1 MCHKEF
7 SDVRDY
13 STVCG
18 ECITPL
24 EGEVAVGPKEN
35 SMNKKRIRSI
45 EEMGEF
51 GLIEHLTED
60 IKKYQDSTLK
70 GVGDDAAVIDF
81 GELCQVVTTDLLVE
95 GIHFDLMYTP
105 LKHLG
110 YKSVVVNISD
120 VYAMNAVPRQI
131 TVSVALSGKFSVE
144 ALEQFYEGVNMACK
158 QYGVDLVGGD
168 TSASV
173 TGLMISVTALGTA
186 VKREIVY
193 RSGAKVNNLV
203 CVTGDL
209 GAAYMG
215 LQVLE
220 REKKV
225 FQEDTDIQ
233 PKLGDYE
240 YIVGRFLKP
249 EVRVEMLLRLREL
262 DVQPTAMIDISD
274 GLSSELLHLCK
285 QSDCGVVI
293 YQDQLPISMEVEL
306 AAAEFQL
313 EPMIPALNGG
323 EDYELLFTIP
333 LSAHDKI
340 KTIPGVSII
349 GNMTE
354 HKGKAIMMTHEGNAV
369 TLSAQGWQAY
379 QKGNE

>member
-1 MCHKEF
+1 M
-7 SDVRDY
+7 
-13 STVCG
+13 
-18 ECITPL
+18 
-24 EGEVAVGPKEN
+24 A
-35 SMNKKRIRSI
+35 KKRIRSI
-45 EEMGEF
+45 EEIGEF
-51 GLIEHLTED
+51 GLIEHLTKD
-60 IKKYQDSTLK
+60 IRRNQDSTLK

-81 GELCQVVTTDLLVE
+81 GDMCQVVTTDLLVE

-105 LKHLG
+105 LRHLG

-131 TVSVALSGKFSVE
+131 TVSLALSGKFSVE
-144 ALEQFYEGVNMACK
+144 ALEQFYDGVKMACS
-158 QYGVDLVGGD
+158 QYNVDLIGGD
-168 TSASV
+168 TSASM
-173 TGLMISVTALGTA
+173 TGFMVSVTALGTA
-186 VKREIVY
+186 LKSEIVY

-225 FQEDTDIQ
+225 FQEDSDIQ

-249 EVRVEMLLRLREL
+249 EVRVGTLLRLREM
-262 DVQPTAMIDISD
+262 DVQPTSMIDISD
-274 GLSSELLHLCK
+274 GLSSELLHLTK
-285 QSDCGVVI
+285 QSGCGVVI
-293 YQDQLPISMEVEL
+293 YQDQLPISMEVTL
-306 AAAEFQL
+306 SAAEFQL
-313 EPMIPALNGG
+313 EPLIPALNGG
-323 EDYELLFTIP
+323 EDYELLFTVP

-340 KTIPGVSII
+340 KTIPDVSII

-354 HKGKAIMMTHEGNAV
+354 HKGTAIMMTPEGNAI
-369 TLSAQGWQAY
+369 TLKAQGWQAY
-379 QKGNE
+379 QK

>member
-1 MCHKEF
+1 MKKE
-7 SDVRDY
+7 R
-13 STVCG
+13 
-18 ECITPL
+18 L
-24 EGEVAVGPKEN
+24 
-35 SMNKKRIRSI
+35 RSI
-45 EEMGEF
+45 EELGEF
-51 GLIEHLTED
+51 ALIEHLTKD
-60 IKKYQDSTLK
+60 IRKYQDSTLK

-81 GELCQVVTTDLLVE
+81 GEQCQVVTTDMLVE

-110 YKSVVVNISD
+110 YKSVIVNISD
-120 VYAMNAVPRQI
+120 VYAMNAVPRQV

-144 ALEQFYEGVNMACK
+144 ALEQFYEGVNLACS

-168 TSASV
+168 TSASM

-220 REKKV
+220 REKKI
-225 FQEDTDIQ
+225 FQEDSEMQ

-249 EVRVEMLLRLREL
+249 DVRVEALLKLREL

-274 GLSSELLHLCK
+274 GLSSELFHICK

-293 YQDQLPISMEVEL
+293 YQDQLPISMEVSL

-313 EPMIPALNGG
+313 EPLIPVLNGG

-333 LSAHDKI
+333 LSAHDKV
-340 KTIPGVSII
+340 KSIPGVSII
-349 GNMTE
+349 GNITE
-354 HKGKAIMMTHEGNAV
+354 HKGTAIMMTPEGNAV
-369 TLSAQGWQAY
+369 TLKAQGWQAY
-379 QKGNE
+379 KG

>member
-1 MCHKEF
+1 MTKE
-7 SDVRDY
+7 R
-13 STVCG
+13 
-18 ECITPL
+18 L
-24 EGEVAVGPKEN
+24 
-35 SMNKKRIRSI
+35 RSI
-45 EEMGEF
+45 EELGEF
-51 GLIEHLTED
+51 ALIEHLTKN

-81 GELCQVVTTDLLVE
+81 GERCQVVTTDLLVE

-110 YKSVVVNISD
+110 YKAVIVNISD
-120 VYAMNAVPRQI
+120 VYAMNAVPRQV
-131 TVSVALSGKFSVE
+131 TVSVALSGKFSIE
-144 ALEQFYEGVNMACK
+144 ALEQFYEGVNLACS
-158 QYGVDLVGGD
+158 QYGVDLIGGD
-168 TSASV
+168 TSASL

-186 VKREIVY
+186 RKREIAY

-220 REKKV
+220 REKKI
-225 FQEDTDIQ
+225 FQEDSEMQ

-249 EVRVEMLLRLREL
+249 DVRVETLLKLREL

-274 GLSSELLHLCK
+274 GLSSELFHICK

-293 YQDQLPISMEVEL
+293 YQDQLPISMEVGL
-306 AAAEFQL
+306 TAAEFQL
-313 EPMIPALNGG
+313 EPLIPALNGG

-333 LSAHDKI
+333 LSAHDKV
-340 KTIPGVSII
+340 KSIPGVSII
-349 GNMTE
+349 GNITE
-354 HKGKAIMMTHEGNAV
+354 HKGTAIMMTPEGNAV
-369 TLSAQGWQAY
+369 TLKAQGWQAY
-379 QKGNE
+379 KG